1 MLIFLLLLLLLML
14 LLWPFLLFLITLY
27 LVRVDKSYS
36 KAVDFVVFVVVVV
49 AVCCCFRR
57 ECCSKAHRGCCGVC
71 VVMGWVGKGLAR
83 YFHVQPNYCAE
94 VVLRCV
100 VVGIVTMIAAPKSFA
115 FMDGAFI

>member
-1 MLIFLLLLLLLML
+1 MNVVPRLIEAAVEFV
-14 LLWPFLLFLITLY
+14 LW
-27 LVRVDKSYS
+27 
-36 KAVDFVVFVVVVV
+36 
-49 AVCCCFRR
+49 
-57 ECCSKAHRGCCGVC
+57 
-71 VVMGWVGKGLAR
+71 WVGKGLAR

>member
-1 MLIFLLLLLLLML
+1 MIILLLMLLL
-14 LLWPFLLFLITLY
+14 LLWPFLLLLITLY
-27 LVRVDKSYS
+27 LIVIN
-36 KAVDFVVFVVVVV
+36 
-49 AVCCCFRR
+49 
-57 ECCSKAHRGCCGVC
+57 ECCSEAHRGCCGVC